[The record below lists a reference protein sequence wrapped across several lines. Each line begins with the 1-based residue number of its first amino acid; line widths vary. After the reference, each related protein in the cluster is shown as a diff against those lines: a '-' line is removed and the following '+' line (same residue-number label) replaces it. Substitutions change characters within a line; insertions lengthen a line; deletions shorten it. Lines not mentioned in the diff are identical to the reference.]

1 MNLVDLVS
9 QIEMLDEDL
18 TIYARAPWQPDSEA
32 ICAQEPTGSLVPAD
46 LASSGFSYFL
56 EVFIA
61 REFLEDLSSSG
72 ELSIE
77 KQCVRLIQYAV
88 NDA

>member
-1 MNLVDLVS
+1 MNLVELIA
-9 QIEMLDEDL
+9 QIERFDDDL
-18 TIYARAPWQPDSEA
+18 TIYARSPWQPESEA
-32 ICAQEPTGSLVPAD
+32 LCAHEQAGSLVPTD

-61 REFLEDLSSSG
+61 REFLEDLSTSG
-72 ELSIE
+72 EFSNQ
-77 KQCVRLIQYAV
+77 KQCERLIQYAV